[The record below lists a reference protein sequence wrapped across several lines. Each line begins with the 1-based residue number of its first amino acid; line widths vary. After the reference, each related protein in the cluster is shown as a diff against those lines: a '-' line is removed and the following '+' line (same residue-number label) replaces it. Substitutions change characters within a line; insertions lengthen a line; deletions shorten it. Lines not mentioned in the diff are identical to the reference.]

1 MAAKSGIFDLIFK
14 GGSKAV
20 KEMSKGAGSA
30 AKKAPSNVR
39 VVPPAKSAAPKYGS
53 STQRYIEETGRP
65 RIYNAR
71 PVPKKV
77 APVKKAVPSQS
88 PLRGTTLSSRDVV
101 GRIPK
106 SVIAKARKAEAA
118 NKAAYS
124 KSLAKPLEM
133 KKPAPAKKVAPAK
146 RTPAELAQMGRAEA
160 AAKAARMQKLKAE
173 RAPVPA
179 SGTIPVKKAQP
190 GRVSPETARKLAV
203 MNKNKTY
210 TQRRDAVRMLPAKPP
225 VKKFR

>member
-14 GGSKAV
+14 GGSKAI
-20 KEMSKGAGSA
+20 KETSKGAGSA
-30 AKKAPSNVR
+30 AKNAPSNVK
-39 VVPPAKSAAPKYGS
+39 VVPRTTMVTGGNTARAKKY
-53 STQRYIEETGRP
+53 YAETGRP
-65 RIYNAR
+65 KVVNGR
-71 PVPKKV
+71 PIPPSLMMAAKKAVPAKKV

-133 KKPAPAKKVAPAK
+133 KKPAPAKKTA
-146 RTPAELAQMGRAEA
+146 
-160 AAKAARMQKLKAE
+160 
-173 RAPVPA
+173 
-179 SGTIPVKKAQP
+179 PVKKTQP
-190 GRVSPETARKLAV
+190 VRVSPETARKLAV

>member
-14 GGSKAV
+14 G
-20 KEMSKGAGSA
+20 A
-30 AKKAPSNVR
+30 AKNVGKAAGKAATPM
-39 VVPPAKSAAPKYGS
+39 PKKAAPAKPTPPGRFGPNVKVLPGNGPKRGPMGRMDKYMD
-53 STQRYIEETGRP
+53 ETGRP
-65 RIYNAR
+65 AMINAR
-71 PVPKKV
+71 P
-77 APVKKAVPSQS
+77 
-88 PLRGTTLSSRDVV
+88 
-101 GRIPK
+101 
-106 SVIAKARKAEAA
+106 
-118 NKAAYS
+118 
-124 KSLAKPLEM
+124 LAK
-133 KKPAPAKKVAPAK
+133 KTAPAKKMAPAK

-173 RAPVPA
+173 KAPVPA
-179 SGTIPVKKAQP
+179 SGKIPVKKAQP

>member
-1 MAAKSGIFDLIFK
+1 MAAKSGIFDFILK

-20 KEMSKGAGSA
+20 KEMSKGT
-30 AKKAPSNVR
+30 
-39 VVPPAKSAAPKYGS
+39 AKSPSSNMKVVKPETLTGTRGTVAKAQKY
-53 STQRYIEETGRP
+53 YAETGRP
-65 RIYNAR
+65 KVVNGR
-71 PVPKKV
+71 PIPPSMLRPTPAKKAVPAKKV

-133 KKPAPAKKVAPAK
+133 KKPAPAKKAV
-146 RTPAELAQMGRAEA
+146 
-160 AAKAARMQKLKAE
+160 
-173 RAPVPA
+173 
-179 SGTIPVKKAQP
+179 PVKKAQP